1 MRRGWRKAAVAAGM
15 MGAWGGMV
23 GAGAAM
29 AAQELLTLDQTVDVL
44 EDVHVRALPLI
55 GMSQPRTGA
64 PRMKEVTTRLGGRR
78 RG

>member
-55 GMSQPRTGA
+55 WNEPATHGCPTYEGSNNTA
-64 PRMKEVTTRLGGRR
+64 GR
-78 RG
+78 